1 MSGQLKNRNA
11 NLLSVRGNWKRFE
24 SVARL
29 VGVCMW
35 SCATCEE
42 VLVRRRENG
51 SGRREVDEGYLYVW
65 ESDTEH
71 ISSDVPETKS

>member
-11 NLLSVRGNWKRFE
+11 NLLSVRGSWKRFE

-29 VGVCMW
+29 VGVVCGV
-35 SCATCEE
+35 CVTCEE

-51 SGRREVDEGYLYVW
+51 
-65 ESDTEH
+65 
-71 ISSDVPETKS
+71 